1 MIAFSSVSK
10 QYGGQILFVDASFQ
24 INPGEKVGLV
34 GPNGAGKTTVFRL
47 ITGED
52 APDDGAIERP
62 KKLTLG
68 YFRQDVGD
76 LRGRSILAE
85 TCAGAGEVA
94 RLGEE
99 LAALTAELETAGDEL
114 ERSETGGGDPD
125 GSAGGTGGRA
135 PRGIDEVVARFG
147 EVQARYQDLG
157 GYELEARAQTILHG
171 LGFADDQMQNDVG
184 TLSGGWK
191 MRVAL
196 AQILLARPELLL
208 LDEPTNYLDLESILW
223 LEGFL
228 RDYTGTVVMTCHD
241 REIMNRVVS
250 KIVEI
255 DGGALR
261 SYSGN
266 YEFYERMREL
276 EAARREAEYARQQA
290 RLAKETRFI
299 ERFKTHVAKAAQVQS
314 RLKKLDKVEK
324 IAEPRRI
331 VEKRFEFRTPARSGD
346 DVIKLTGL
354 RKAYGARV
362 VHAGLTLTVR
372 RKERWA
378 VMGENGAGKST
389 LLKMI
394 AGALPPDAGD
404 AAIGASVALGY
415 FAQHVMDQLSGDRTV
430 LEELTDHAPSANQG
444 TLRNLA
450 GAFGFHDDDVFK
462 PVRVLSGGEK
472 ARLALAKLLYDA
484 PNLLVLDEPTNHL
497 DIATKR
503 ALVAALAD
511 YEGTL
516 VFVSHDRQFLRALA
530 NRVLELS
537 AAGPRI
543 YGGSYD
549 EYVSSTG
556 HEAPGMRALS

>member
-1 MIAFSSVSK
+1 VIAFSSVTK

-34 GPNGAGKTTVFRL
+34 GPNGAGKSTVFRL
-47 ITGED
+47 IVGED
-52 APDDGAIERP
+52 APDDGAVEKPR
-62 KKLTLG
+62 KLTVG
-68 YFRQDVGD
+68 YFRQDVGE

-94 RLGEE
+94 E
-99 LAALTAELETAGDEL
+99 LADELAILTAKLEA
-114 ERSETGGGDPD
+114 GGDD
-125 GSAGGTGGRA
+125 LDS
-135 PRGIDEVVARFG
+135 VVMRFG
-147 EVQARYQDLG
+147 EVQDRYQELG
-157 GYELEARAQTILHG
+157 GYELEARAQEILHG
-171 LGFADDQMQNDVG
+171 LGFAQDQMNADVG

-196 AQILLARPELLL
+196 AQILLKKPELLL

-223 LEGFL
+223 LETFL
-228 RDYTGTVVMTCHD
+228 RDYPGTVVMTCHD
-241 REIMNRVVS
+241 REIMNRVVK

-261 SYSGN
+261 TYGGN
-266 YEFYERMREL
+266 YDFYEKAREI

-290 RLAKETRFI
+290 MLAKESRFI

-314 RLKKLDKVEK
+314 RLKKLDKIEK
-324 IAEPRRI
+324 IAEPRRFI
-331 VEKRFEFRTPARSGD
+331 EKSFEFRAPSRSGD
-346 DVIKLTGL
+346 DVVRMDSLC
-354 RKAYGARV
+354 KAYGPRV
-362 VHAGLTLTVR
+362 VHDKLTLTVR

-394 AGALPPDAGD
+394 AGALAPDDGQAV
-404 AAIGASVALGY
+404 IGASVSMGY
-415 FAQHVMDQLSGDRTV
+415 YAQHVMELLSGERTV
-430 LEELTDHAPSANQG
+430 LEELQEHAPMANQG
-444 TLRNLA
+444 TLRGLA

-462 PVRVLSGGEK
+462 PISVLSGGEK
-472 ARLALAKLLYDA
+472 ARVAIAKLLFDA

-497 DIATKR
+497 DITTKR
-503 ALVAALAD
+503 ALVKALRD

-516 VFVSHDRQFLRALA
+516 IFVSHDRQFLSALA
-530 NRVLELS
+530 TRVLELS
-537 AAGPRI
+537 PGRARV

-556 HEAPGMRALS
+556 REAPGMRT

>member
-1 MIAFSSVSK
+1 VIAFSSVTK

-34 GPNGAGKTTVFRL
+34 GPNGAGKSTVFRL
-47 ITGED
+47 IVGED
-52 APDDGAIERP
+52 APDDGAVEKPR
-62 KKLTLG
+62 KLTVG
-68 YFRQDVGD
+68 YFRQDVGE

-94 RLGEE
+94 VLADE
-99 LAALTAELETAGDEL
+99 LAKLSAKLEA
-114 ERSETGGGDPD
+114 GGDD
-125 GSAGGTGGRA
+125 L
-135 PRGIDEVVARFG
+135 DDVVMRFG
-147 EVQARYQDLG
+147 EVQDRYQDLG
-157 GYELEARAQTILHG
+157 GYELEARAQEILNG
-171 LGFADDQMQNDVG
+171 LGFAQEQMPNDVS

-196 AQILLARPELLL
+196 AQILLAKPELLL

-223 LEGFL
+223 LETFL
-228 RDYTGTVVMTCHD
+228 RDYPGTVVMTCHD
-241 REIMNRVVS
+241 REIMNRVVK

-255 DGGALR
+255 DGGQLR
-261 SYSGN
+261 TYGGN
-266 YEFYERMREL
+266 YDFYEKAREI

-290 RLAKETRFI
+290 MLAKESRFI

-314 RLKKLDKVEK
+314 RLKKLDKIEK
-324 IAEPRRI
+324 IAEPKRF
-331 VEKRFEFRTPARSGD
+331 VEKSYEFRAPSRSGD
-346 DVIKLTGL
+346 DVVRMEKLC
-354 RKAYGARV
+354 KAYGARV
-362 VHAGLTLTVR
+362 VHDNLTLTVR

-394 AGALPPDAGD
+394 AGALAPDNGV
-404 AAIGASVALGY
+404 AAIGASVQLGY
-415 FAQHVMDQLSGDRTV
+415 YAQHVMDLLSSDRTV
-430 LEELTDHAPSANQG
+430 LEELQEHAPMANQG
-444 TLRNLA
+444 TLRSLA

-462 PVRVLSGGEK
+462 PISVLSGGEK
-472 ARLALAKLLYDA
+472 ARVALAKLLYDA

-503 ALVAALAD
+503 ALVKALRD

-516 VFVSHDRQFLRALA
+516 IFVSHDRQFLSALA
-530 NRVLELS
+530 TRVIELS
-537 AAGPRI
+537 PTGSRV

-556 HEAPGMRALS
+556 REAPGMRTA

>member
-1 MIAFSSVSK
+1 VIAFSSVSK

-52 APDDGAIERP
+52 QPDDGAVERP

-68 YFRQDVGD
+68 YFRQDVGE

-85 TCAGAGEVA
+85 TCAGAGEVST
-94 RLGEE
+94 LGEE
-99 LAALTAELETAGDEL
+99 LAVLTARLEAAGDDL
-114 ERSETGGGDPD
+114 DD
-125 GSAGGTGGRA
+125 
-135 PRGIDEVVARFG
+135 VVARFG
-147 EVQARYQDLG
+147 DVQARYQDLG
-157 GYELEARAQTILHG
+157 GYELEARAQAILHG
-171 LGFADDQMQNDVG
+171 LGFADEQMPNDVG

-196 AQILLARPELLL
+196 AQILLARPDLLL

-228 RDYTGTVVMTCHD
+228 RDYAGTVVMTCHD
-241 REIMNRVVS
+241 REIMNRVAG

-255 DGGALR
+255 DGGELR

-266 YEFYERMREL
+266 YEFYESMRQI

-290 RLAKETRFI
+290 RLAKESRFI

-314 RLKKLDKVEK
+314 RMKKLDKIEK
-324 IAEPRRI
+324 VAEPRRI
-331 VEKRFEFRTPARSGD
+331 VEKHFEFRTPARSGE
-346 DVIKLTGL
+346 DVIKLAGIQ
-354 RKAYGARV
+354 KAYGTRV

-394 AGALPPDAGD
+394 AGALAPDAGA
-404 AAIGASVALGY
+404 AAIGASVTMGY
-415 FAQHVMDQLSGDRTV
+415 YAQHVMDLLSGDHSV
-430 LEELTDHAPSANQG
+430 LEELADHAPLANQG

-503 ALVAALAD
+503 ALVTALAD

-537 AAGPRI
+537 SAGPRI

-549 EYVSSTG
+549 EYVASTG
-556 HEAPGMRALS
+556 REAPGMRALS

>member
-1 MIAFSSVSK
+1 VLYARPVIAFASVSK
-10 QYGGQILFVDASFQ
+10 QYGGQILFLDASFQ

-34 GPNGAGKTTVFRL
+34 GPNGAGKSTVFRL
-47 ITGED
+47 ISGDEQ
-52 APDDGAIERP
+52 PDDGTIERP

-76 LRGRSILAE
+76 LRGRTILAE

-94 RLGEE
+94 QLGEE
-99 LAALTAELETAGDEL
+99 LVSLGARLEAAGDDL
-114 ERSETGGGDPD
+114 DD
-125 GSAGGTGGRA
+125 
-135 PRGIDEVVARFG
+135 VVARFG

-157 GYELEARAQTILHG
+157 GYELEARAQAILHG
-171 LGFADDQMQNDVG
+171 LGFVDDQMANDVG

-196 AQILLARPELLL
+196 AQILLAQPELLL

-241 REIMNRVVS
+241 KEIMNRVAK

-255 DGGALR
+255 DGGELR
-261 SYSGN
+261 TYTGN
-266 YEFYERMREL
+266 YDFYEAARAL
-276 EAARREAEYARQQA
+276 EAERREAEYARQQA
-290 RLAKETRFI
+290 RLAKESRFI

-314 RLKKLDKVEK
+314 RIKKLEKVEK
-324 IAEPRRI
+324 IEEPRRI
-331 VEKRFEFRTPARSGD
+331 VDKTFEFRTPPRSGD
-346 DVIKLTGL
+346 DVVRLAGV
-354 RKAYGARV
+354 RKAYGERV
-362 VHAGLTLTVR
+362 VHAGLTMTVR

-394 AGALPPDAGD
+394 AGVLPPDAGD
-404 AAIGASVALGY
+404 ASLGASVTLGY
-415 FAQHVMDQLSGDRTV
+415 YAQHVMDGLGGDRTV
-430 LEELTDHAPSANQG
+430 LEELTEHAPDANQG

-450 GAFGFHDDDVFK
+450 GMFGFHDDDVFK
-462 PVRVLSGGEK
+462 PVRVLSGGER
-472 ARLALAKLLYDA
+472 ARVALAKLLYDA

-503 ALVAALAD
+503 ALIRSLSS

-516 VFVSHDRQFLRALA
+516 IFVSHDRQTLRALA

-537 AAGPRI
+537 AAGPRL
-543 YGGSYD
+543 YGGSYE
-549 EYVSSTG
+549 EYVASTG
-556 HEAPGMRALS
+556 HEAPGMRT

>member
-10 QYGGQILFVDASFQ
+10 QYGGQLLFVDASFQ
-24 INPGEKVGLV
+24 INAGEKVGLV

-47 ITGED
+47 IAGED
-52 APDDGAIERP
+52 QPDDGAIERP
-62 KKLTLG
+62 RKLSLG
-68 YFRQDVGD
+68 YFRQDVGE

-94 RLGEE
+94 QLGEE
-99 LAALTAELETAGDEL
+99 LAALGARLEAAGDDL
-114 ERSETGGGDPD
+114 DD
-125 GSAGGTGGRA
+125 
-135 PRGIDEVVARFG
+135 VVARFG
-147 EVQARYQDLG
+147 DVQARYQDLG
-157 GYELEARAQTILHG
+157 GYDLEARAQAILHG
-171 LGFADDQMQNDVG
+171 LGFTDEQMPSDVG

-196 AQILLARPELLL
+196 AQILLARPDLLL

-228 RDYTGTVVMTCHD
+228 RDYPGTVVMTCHD
-241 REIMNRVVS
+241 REIMNRVAS

-266 YEFYERMREL
+266 YEFYEAMREV

-290 RLAKETRFI
+290 RLAKESRFI

-314 RLKKLDKVEK
+314 RLKKLDKIEK

-331 VEKRFEFRTPARSGD
+331 IEKRFEFRTPGRSGD
-346 DVIKLTGL
+346 DVVKLVGI
-354 RKAYGARV
+354 RKAYGERV

-394 AGALPPDAGD
+394 AGALAPDDGD
-404 AAIGASVALGY
+404 AAIGASVAMGY
-415 FAQHVMDQLSGDRTV
+415 YAQHVMDLLSGDRSV
-430 LEELTDHAPSANQG
+430 LEELTEHAPLANQG

-530 NRVLELS
+530 TRVLELS
-537 AAGPRI
+537 ADGPRI
-543 YGGSYD
+543 YGGSYE
-549 EYVSSTG
+549 EYVASTG
-556 HEAPGMRALS
+556 REAPGMRAP

>member
-1 MIAFSSVSK
+1 MISFSNVSK

-34 GPNGAGKTTVFRL
+34 GPNGAGKSTVFRL
-47 ITGED
+47 IVGEEQ
-52 APDDGAIERP
+52 ADDGSIEKPR
-62 KKLTLG
+62 KLTVG
-68 YFRQDVGD
+68 YFRQDVGE

-94 RLGEE
+94 VLADE
-99 LAALTAELETAGDEL
+99 LAKLSAKLEA
-114 ERSETGGGDPD
+114 GGDD
-125 GSAGGTGGRA
+125 L
-135 PRGIDEVVARFG
+135 DQVVERFSD
-147 EVQARYQDLG
+147 VQARYQDLG
-157 GYELEARAQTILHG
+157 GYDLEARAHAILAG
-171 LGFADDQMQNDVG
+171 LGFSQEQAGADVG

-223 LEGFL
+223 LETFL
-228 RDYTGTVVMTCHD
+228 RDYPGTVVMTCHD
-241 REIMNRVVS
+241 REIMNRVVK

-261 SYSGN
+261 TYGGN
-266 YEFYERMREL
+266 YDFYEKAREI

-290 RLAKETRFI
+290 MLAKESRFI

-314 RLKKLDKVEK
+314 RLKKLDKIEK
-324 IAEPRRI
+324 IAEPRRF
-331 VEKRFEFRTPARSGD
+331 VEKSFDFRTPPRSGD
-346 DVIKLTGL
+346 DVVKMEALC
-354 RKAYGARV
+354 KAYGTRV
-362 VHAGLTLTVR
+362 VHNNLTLTVR

-394 AGALPPDAGD
+394 AGALAPDDG
-404 AAIGASVALGY
+404 AATIGASVQMGY
-415 FAQHVMDQLSGDRTV
+415 YAQHVMDLLSSERTV
-430 LEELTDHAPSANQG
+430 LEELQEHAPMANQG
-444 TLRNLA
+444 TLRSLA

-462 PVRVLSGGEK
+462 PITVLSGGEK
-472 ARLALAKLLYDA
+472 ARVALAKLLYDA

-497 DIATKR
+497 DITTKR
-503 ALVAALAD
+503 ALVKALGD

-516 VFVSHDRQFLRALA
+516 VFVSHDRQFLSALA
-530 NRVLELS
+530 TRVIELS
-537 AAGPRI
+537 PTGSRV

-556 HEAPGMRALS
+556 REAPGMRTA

>member
-1 MIAFSSVSK
+1 VIAFAGVTK

-24 INPGEKVGLV
+24 INAGEKVGLV
-34 GPNGAGKTTVFRL
+34 GPNGAGKSTVFRM
-47 ITGED
+47 IAGED
-52 APDDGAIERP
+52 SPDDGAIERP
-62 KKLTLG
+62 RKLSFG

-76 LRGRSILAE
+76 LKGRSILAE

-94 RLGEE
+94 ELADELARLG
-99 LAALTAELETAGDEL
+99 TRLEAAGDDL
-114 ERSETGGGDPD
+114 DD
-125 GSAGGTGGRA
+125 
-135 PRGIDEVVARFG
+135 VVAKFG

-157 GYELEARAQTILHG
+157 GYELEARAQTILNG
-171 LGFADDQMQNDVG
+171 LGFAESQTGNDVG

-196 AQILLARPELLL
+196 AQILLARPDLLL

-223 LEGFL
+223 LEAFL
-228 RDYTGTVVMTCHD
+228 RDYPGTVVMTCHD
-241 REIMNRVVS
+241 REIMNRVAS

-255 DGGALR
+255 DGGDLR
-261 SYSGN
+261 TYTGN
-266 YEFYERMREL
+266 YDFYERMREI
-276 EAARREAEYARQQA
+276 EAQRREAEYARQQA
-290 RLAKETRFI
+290 RLAKESRFI

-314 RLKKLDKVEK
+314 RIKKLEKVEM

-331 VEKRFEFRTPARSGD
+331 VERSFEFRTPQRSGD
-346 DVIKLTGL
+346 DVIKIDSIA
-354 RKAYGARV
+354 KSYGERV
-362 VHAGLTLTVR
+362 VHAGLTMTVR

-394 AGALPPDAGD
+394 AGALKPDAGS
-404 AAIGASVALGY
+404 AAIGASVTMGY
-415 FAQHVMDQLSGDRTV
+415 YAQHVMDGLTGDLSV
-430 LEELTDHAPSANQG
+430 LEELQEHAPLANQG
-444 TLRNLA
+444 TLRGLA
-450 GAFGFHDDDVFK
+450 GAFGFQDDDVFK

-503 ALVAALAD
+503 SLVRALVD

-516 VFVSHDRQFLRALA
+516 MFVSHDRQFLRALA

-537 AAGPRI
+537 SAGPRI
-543 YGGSYD
+543 YGGNYD
-549 EYVSSTG
+549 EYVASTG
-556 HEAPGMRALS
+556 REAPGMRAAS

>member
-1 MIAFSSVSK
+1 VIAFSSVSK

-47 ITGED
+47 IIGED
-52 APDDGAIERP
+52 QPDDGAIERP
-62 KKLTLG
+62 RKLTLG
-68 YFRQDVGD
+68 YFRQDVGE

-99 LAALTAELETAGDEL
+99 LAVLGARLEAAGDDL
-114 ERSETGGGDPD
+114 DD
-125 GSAGGTGGRA
+125 
-135 PRGIDEVVARFG
+135 VVARFG

-171 LGFADDQMQNDVG
+171 LGFVDDQMHHDVG

-196 AQILLARPELLL
+196 AQILLARPDLLL

-228 RDYTGTVVMTCHD
+228 RDYAGTVVMTCHD
-241 REIMNRVVS
+241 REIMNRVAG

-266 YEFYERMREL
+266 YEFYEAMREQ
-276 EAARREAEYARQQA
+276 EAQRREAEYARQQA
-290 RLAKETRFI
+290 RLAKESRFI

-331 VEKRFEFRTPARSGD
+331 IEKQFEFRTPARSGD
-346 DVIKLTGL
+346 DVVKLAAL

-362 VHAGLTLTVR
+362 VHDGLTLTVR

-389 LLKMI
+389 LLKMM
-394 AGALPPDAGD
+394 AGALAPDDGEASL
-404 AAIGASVALGY
+404 GASVTLGY
-415 FAQHVMDQLSGDRTV
+415 YAQHVMDLLSGDRTI
-430 LEELTDHAPSANQG
+430 LEELSEHAPLANQG

-450 GAFGFHDDDVFK
+450 GAFGFPDDDVFK

-503 ALVAALAD
+503 ALVKALAE

-537 AAGPRI
+537 AAGPRV

-549 EYVSSTG
+549 EYVASTG
-556 HEAPGMRALS
+556 REAPGMRA

>member
-1 MIAFSSVSK
+1 MIAFSSVTK

-34 GPNGAGKTTVFRL
+34 GPNGAGKSTVFRL
-47 ITGED
+47 IAGEE
-52 APDDGAIERP
+52 APDDGGIERP
-62 KKLTLG
+62 KKLSLG

-76 LRGRSILAE
+76 LSGRTILAE
-85 TCAGAGEVA
+85 TCAGAGEVSKLA
-94 RLGEE
+94 DE
-99 LAALTAELETAGDEL
+99 LAELTAKLEDPGDDL
-114 ERSETGGGDPD
+114 D
-125 GSAGGTGGRA
+125 A
-135 PRGIDEVVARFG
+135 VVTRFG

-157 GYELEARAQTILHG
+157 GYELEARAQAILAG
-171 LGFADDQMQNDVG
+171 LGFAPERSGDDVG

-196 AQILLARPELLL
+196 AQILLARPDLLL

-223 LEGFL
+223 LEAFL
-228 RDYTGTVVMTCHD
+228 RDYPGTVVMTCHD
-241 REIMNRVVS
+241 REIMNRVVG

-261 SYSGN
+261 SYTGN
-266 YEFYERMREL
+266 YDFYEKMREV
-276 EAARREAEYARQQA
+276 EAQRREAEYARQQA
-290 RLAKETRFI
+290 RLAKESRFI

-314 RLKKLDKVEK
+314 RLKKLEKVEM

-331 VEKRFEFRTPARSGD
+331 VEKHFEFNTPPRSGD
-346 DVIKLTGL
+346 DVVKLEAIA
-354 RKAYGARV
+354 KAYGTRK
-362 VHAGLTLTVR
+362 VHSGLTLTVR

-394 AGALPPDAGD
+394 AGALAPDAGN
-404 AAIGASVALGY
+404 AAIGASVTLGY
-415 FAQHVMDQLSGDRTV
+415 YAQHVMDGLTGDLTV
-430 LEELTDHAPSANQG
+430 LEELQEHAPLANQG
-444 TLRNLA
+444 TLRSLA

-462 PVRVLSGGEK
+462 PVRVLSGGER

-503 ALVAALAD
+503 ALVTALAD

-516 VFVSHDRQFLRALA
+516 VFVSHDRQFLSALA

-537 AAGPRI
+537 TAGQPRI

-549 EYVSSTG
+549 EYVASTG
-556 HEAPGMRALS
+556 REAPGMRE

>member
-1 MIAFSSVSK
+1 VLAFSSVTK

-24 INPGEKVGLV
+24 INAGEKVGLV

-47 ITGED
+47 IAGED
-52 APDDGAIERP
+52 QPDDGAIERP
-62 KKLTLG
+62 RKLTLG
-68 YFRQDVGD
+68 YFRQDVGE

-85 TCAGAGEVA
+85 TCAGAGEVS
-94 RLGEE
+94 RLGDRLAE
-99 LAALTAELETAGDEL
+99 LSARLETAGDDL
-114 ERSETGGGDPD
+114 D
-125 GSAGGTGGRA
+125 A
-135 PRGIDEVVARFG
+135 VVAEFG

-157 GYELEARAQTILHG
+157 GYELEARAQTILNG
-171 LGFADDQMQNDVG
+171 LGFGPDQVASDVG

-196 AQILLARPELLL
+196 AQILLAQPELLL

-228 RDYTGTVVMTCHD
+228 RDYAGTVVMTCHD
-241 REIMNRVVS
+241 REIMNRVVG

-255 DGGALR
+255 DGGSLR
-261 SYSGN
+261 SYTGN
-266 YEFYERMREL
+266 YEFYESMRGI
-276 EAARREAEYARQQA
+276 EAARREAEYARQEA
-290 RLAKETRFI
+290 RLAKESRFI

-314 RLKKLDKVEK
+314 RIKKLDKIEK

-331 VEKRFEFRTPARSGD
+331 VDGHFEFRTPSRSGD
-346 DVIKLTGL
+346 DVVKLVGL

-389 LLKMI
+389 LLRMI
-394 AGALPPDAGD
+394 AGALAPDAGE
-404 AAIGASVALGY
+404 ASIGASVTLGY
-415 FAQHVMDQLSGDRTV
+415 YAQHVMDLLSGDNSI
-430 LEELTDHAPSANQG
+430 LEELQAHAPLANQG

-472 ARLALAKLLYDA
+472 ARLGLAKLLYDA

-503 ALVAALAD
+503 ALVSALAD

-516 VFVSHDRQFLRALA
+516 VFVSHDRQVLRALA

-543 YGGSYD
+543 YGGSYED
-549 EYVSSTG
+549 YVASTG
-556 HEAPGMRALS
+556 REAPGMRAQA

>member
-1 MIAFSSVSK
+1 VIAFSSVTK
-10 QYGGQILFVDASFQ
+10 QYGGQILFVDGSFQ

-34 GPNGAGKTTVFRL
+34 GPNGAGKSTVFRL
-47 ITGED
+47 IVGEES
-52 APDDGAIERP
+52 PDDGNVEKPR
-62 KKLTLG
+62 KLTVG

-94 RLGEE
+94 TLADE
-99 LAALTAELETAGDEL
+99 LARLSARLEAAGDDL
-114 ERSETGGGDPD
+114 DD
-125 GSAGGTGGRA
+125 
-135 PRGIDEVVARFG
+135 VVTRFG

-157 GYELEARAQTILHG
+157 GYELEARAQEILHG
-171 LGFADDQMQNDVG
+171 LGFAQDQMHVDVG

-196 AQILLARPELLL
+196 GQILLARPELLL

-223 LEGFL
+223 LETFL
-228 RDYTGTVVMTCHD
+228 RDYPGTVVMTCHD
-241 REIMNRVVS
+241 REIMNRVVK

-261 SYSGN
+261 TYGGN
-266 YEFYERMREL
+266 YDFYEQARAI

-290 RLAKETRFI
+290 MLAKESRFI

-314 RLKKLDKVEK
+314 RLKKLDKIEK
-324 IAEPRRI
+324 IAEPRRF
-331 VEKRFEFRTPARSGD
+331 VEKSFDFKTPSRSGD
-346 DVIKLTGL
+346 DVVRMEALK
-354 RKAYGARV
+354 KAFGARV
-362 VHAGLTLTVR
+362 VHNGLTLTVR

-394 AGALPPDAGD
+394 AGALAPDDG
-404 AAIGASVALGY
+404 AAVIGASVQLGY
-415 FAQHVMDQLSGDRTV
+415 YAQHVMDLLTSERTV
-430 LEELTDHAPSANQG
+430 LEELQEHAPGANQG
-444 TLRNLA
+444 TLRSLA

-462 PVRVLSGGEK
+462 PISVLSGGER
-472 ARLALAKLLYDA
+472 ARVAIAKLLYDA

-503 ALVAALAD
+503 ALVTALRD

-516 VFVSHDRQFLRALA
+516 IFVSHDRQFLSALA
-530 NRVLELS
+530 TRVLELS
-537 AAGPRI
+537 PGNARI

-549 EYVSSTG
+549 EYVASTG
-556 HEAPGMRALS
+556 REAPGMRA